1 MKILTTK
8 TFYKINTDNT
18 VSFGSGT
25 VIPQGFTEYTVGN
38 EPIELVNQLFKE
50 AIAIKIS
57 EIKQSFITATK
68 SGFTCTNGI
77 TMDADLTSIQT
88 LKSGYDLAVKLG
100 ATTMDITDYNN
111 IDHLA
116 LPIANVDTMLTE
128 LGVNYNTIRVKKN
141 TLKKQ
146 AESAK
151 TQAELDLIVW

>member
-1 MKILTTK
+1 MLYKNINTNEYHE
-8 TFYKINTDNT
+8 FNCAVNPAIWVEVAQADVSNAVFKINQ
-18 VSFGSGT
+18 S
-25 VIPQGFTEYTVGN
+25 
-38 EPIELVNQLFKE
+38 
-50 AIAIKIS
+50 AKIND
-57 EIKQSFITATK
+57 IKQAFTTATK

-88 LKSGYDLAVKLG
+88 LKSGYDLSVKLG

-128 LGVNYNTIRVKKN
+128 LGVNYNTLRVKKN